1 MICILRNVI
10 TLQIIRGNEIP
21 RKTACSKL
29 QVPKIKYGY
38 QINKTGSISKIKM
51 TSDIFLI
58 RGILRT
64 MKYSNVGRYLDPCET
79 YCKVFGKKFQAI
91 IMFAGRSL
99 LDRFLHVLHDSK
111 CAYVSINA
119 SYQHIQTYSSIL
131 QEHTHAYSEP

>member
-1 MICILRNVI
+1 MVN
-10 TLQIIRGNEIP
+10 
-21 RKTACSKL
+21 
-29 QVPKIKYGY
+29 

-99 LDRFLHVLHDSK
+99 LDHFLHVLHDSK